1 MPNLTIVTFCPSY
14 PKALSITEQSI
25 LSQTYKNYEWV
36 VLKDGETVH
45 ISDSEY
51 VLFLSPGEVLAEKE
65 VLQKVFENSH
75 CEDIVF
81 GDALIKKT
89 FYRTKAIGPK
99 GDDISLFRMM
109 EHPIALSAAFIRRSL
124 IDERTITSTF
134 AEPTHW
140 LEFLLKS
147 FFLDNCTLKYT
158 NSAIS
163 KTTAD
168 AYKTMYNIEKQRQQ
182 EIIQSIM
189 PRLVNSRNRLY
200 SQSET
205 NEALRFFL
213 FLQRNKLALYFYNHF
228 MKPKGGLDA

>member
-1 MPNLTIVTFCPSY
+1 MPNLTIVTYCSDNS
-14 PKALSITEQSI
+14 KALSQTEQSI
-25 LSQTYKNYEWV
+25 LLQTYKDYEWL
-36 VLKDGETVH
+36 VLKDGEPAHT
-45 ISDSEY
+45 SDSDY
-51 VLFLSPGEVLAEKE
+51 LLFLSPGEVLTEKK
-65 VLQKVFENSH
+65 VLQNVFENSH
-75 CEDIVF
+75 SEDIVF
-81 GDALIKKT
+81 GDALIKKP
-89 FYRTKAIGPK
+89 FHRTKAIGPK

-109 EHPIALSAAFIRRSL
+109 EHPIALSAAFIKRSL
-124 IDERTITSTF
+124 IDERTLTSTF

-147 FFLDNCTLKYT
+147 FFLDNCPIKYT
-158 NSAIS
+158 NCAIS

-168 AYKTMYNIEKQRQQ
+168 AYKTMYNIEKQCQQ

-205 NEALRFFL
+205 NEALRLFL

-228 MKPKGGLDA
+228 MKPRGGLDA

>member
-1 MPNLTIVTFCPSY
+1 MPNLTIVTYCSSF
-14 PKALSITEQSI
+14 PKALSKTEQSI
-25 LSQTYKNYEWV
+25 LSQTYKDYEWV
-36 VLKDGETVH
+36 VLKDGEPAHT
-45 ISDSEY
+45 SDSEY
-51 VLFLSPGEVLAEKE
+51 LLFLSPGEVLAEKK
-65 VLQKVFENSH
+65 VLQKVFDNSH

-81 GDALIKKT
+81 GDALIKKP
-89 FYRTKAIGPK
+89 FHRTKAIGPK

-109 EHPIALSAAFIRRSL
+109 EHPIALSAAFIKRSL
-124 IDERTITSTF
+124 IDERTLTSTF

-147 FFLDNCTLKYT
+147 FFLGNCPIKYT
-158 NSAIS
+158 NCAIS

-168 AYKTMYNIEKQRQQ
+168 AYKTMYNIEKQCQQ

-205 NEALRFFL
+205 NEALRLFL
-213 FLQRNKLALYFYNHF
+213 FLQRNKLALYLYNHF
-228 MKPKGGLDA
+228 LKPKGGLDA